1 MLLLP
6 ALNAM
11 LDITTTRTLM
21 TRMHPP
27 TIIFIML
34 FGLALASAL
43 LAGYSTAGTRSR
55 P

>member
-1 MLLLP
+1 
-6 ALNAM
+6 
-11 LDITTTRTLM
+11 M